1 MGLCCRIMHLCRSW
15 ILVGAWGSGLVPLA
29 ASALVVYK
37 WTDAQGVVH
46 YSDQPTPGAEKVF
59 TSSAPE
65 HAGILGQTAAGPSS
79 APTPQKPPTALSSAK
94 VAISSP
100 APQQTFSGG
109 ESVPVA
115 LSITPDIKPSWTV
128 AWSVNG
134 AQVPNQAQDAT
145 QFTLT
150 DLARGV
156 YTIEA
161 TVTDPG
167 TGESKAAEAV
177 TFNVI
182 RPSVLSP
189 QHK

>member
-128 AWSVNG
+128 AWSLNG
-134 AQVPNQAQDAT
+134 
-145 QFTLT
+145 
-150 DLARGV
+150 
-156 YTIEA
+156 TIEA

>member
-1 MGLCCRIMHLCRSW
+1 MHLCRSW
-15 ILVGAWGSGLVPLA
+15 LVVGVWALGLVPLA
-29 ASALVVYK
+29 AQALVVYK

-46 YSDQPTPGAEKVF
+46 FSDQPVPGAEKVL

-65 HAGILGQTAAGPSS
+65 HAGILGQTAGPSS
-79 APTPQKPPTALSSAK
+79 APPAQKAPTALSGAT
-94 VAISSP
+94 VAITSP
-100 APQQTFSGG
+100 APQQTFTGG

-115 LSITPDIKPSWTV
+115 LSVTPAVKPSWTIV
-128 AWSVNG
+128 WSLNG
-134 AQVPNQAQDAT
+134 AQVPNQAPDAT
-145 QFTLT
+145 SFTLT

-156 YTIEA
+156 YTVEA
-161 TVTDPG
+161 IVTDPG
-167 TGESKAAEAV
+167 TGETKSAESV

>member
-1 MGLCCRIMHLCRSW
+1 MHLRRSW
-15 ILVGAWGSGLVPLA
+15 LLVGAWAWGLVPPA
-29 ASALVVYK
+29 AHALVVYK

-46 YSDQPTPGAEKVF
+46 FSDQPVPGAEKVL

-65 HAGILGQTAAGPSS
+65 HAGILGQTAGPSS
-79 APTPQKPPTALSSAK
+79 APPAQKAPTALSGAT
-94 VAISSP
+94 VAITSP
-100 APQQTFSGG
+100 APQQTFTGG

-115 LSITPDIKPSWTV
+115 LSVTPAIKPSWIV
-128 AWSVNG
+128 VWSLNG
-134 AQVPNQAQDAT
+134 AQVPNQAPDAT
-145 QFTLT
+145 SFTLT

-156 YTIEA
+156 YTVEA
-161 TVTDPG
+161 IVTDPG
-167 TGESKAAEAV
+167 SGETKSAESV

>member
-1 MGLCCRIMHLCRSW
+1 MHLCRSW
-15 ILVGAWGSGLVPLA
+15 LLVWALGLVPFA
-29 ASALVVYK
+29 AQAVVVYK

-46 YSDQPTPGAEKVF
+46 VSDQPVPGAEKVL

-65 HAGILGQTAAGPSS
+65 HAGILGQTAGASS
-79 APTPQKPPTALSSAK
+79 TPTAQKPPTALSGAT
-94 VAISSP
+94 VTISSP
-100 APQQTFSGG
+100 APQQTFTGG

-115 LSITPDIKPSWTV
+115 LSITPAIKPSWIV
-128 AWSVNG
+128 VWSLNG
-134 AQVPNQAQDAT
+134 AQVPNQAPDAT
-145 QFTLT
+145 SFTLT

-161 TVTDPG
+161 LVTDPG
-167 TGESKAAEAV
+167 TGETKSAEAV
-177 TFNVI
+177 IFNVI